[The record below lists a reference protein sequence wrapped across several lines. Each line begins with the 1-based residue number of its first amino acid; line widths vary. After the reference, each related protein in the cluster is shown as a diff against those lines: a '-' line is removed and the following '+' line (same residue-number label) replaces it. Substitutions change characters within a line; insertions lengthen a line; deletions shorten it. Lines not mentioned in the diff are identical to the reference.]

1 MANEAFFDTLRKRF
15 SQAAQSETE
24 LRKEMLTDLKFRA
37 GDHWP
42 EHIRRTRELDQRPCI
57 TINRLPASIHQV
69 VNDVR
74 QNKPSPKV
82 SAVDDG
88 ADVQT
93 AEVYKGL
100 IRHIERRSH
109 APAVRSYAADYAIT
123 VGRGYYRIITEYADE
138 LSFDQEILIKRI
150 KNPFSVYFDPAAQ
163 EPDYSDARWAF
174 IISNLAMEDYR
185 EQFPESQLSS
195 VAGFNSIGD
204 RAPLWVTANGI
215 QVAEYFEV
223 SYKPEE
229 IALLDNGEVIPA
241 VDVVDQARVAQKR
254 TTMRRA
260 VKWYKTNGFEIL
272 EETEWPGRWIPI
284 IPVLGEELD
293 IDGETRLA
301 GMVRDARE
309 PSQMYNYWATA
320 ETEMIALAPR
330 SPYVAAEGQIENR
343 ESEWANANIRNY
355 AVLQYK
361 PKAIGDHLVPPP
373 QRQAF
378 EPPVIAI
385 SHARAQA
392 ADDIK
397 ATTGIYDASLGARSN
412 EVSGRAILARQ
423 REGDV
428 ANFHYSDGINT
439 ATTHEARI
447 IVDLIPRIYDRP
459 GRVARII
466 GDEGDE
472 RQVRLNEET
481 TDKGIRRIYA
491 LGAGTYDVAID
502 VGPSFQTKRQEAA
515 ESMLEF
521 VRVFPAAAPIIGD
534 LLALNMDWPGAQ
546 DIADRLK
553 TLLPPELQVDEGE
566 GAPAIPPEVQAKL
579 EQAGQMIEQLTA
591 RLNEMTSEMEGK
603 KLELESKERIEL
615 MKIQAGLVKADMD
628 AGSREAMALL
638 SAEMR
643 AIRERLGMLRID
655 EPVVEEEPEPT
666 AAGPAPGSPAF

>member
-1 MANEAFFDTLRKRF
+1 METNEAFFTTLRKRF
-15 SQAAQSETE
+15 AQAQQSETE
-24 LRKEMLTDLKFRA
+24 IREEMLTDLKFRA

-42 EHIRRTRELDQRPCI
+42 ENIRQAREKDQRPCI
-57 TINRLPASIHQV
+57 TINRLPATIHQV

-82 SAVDDG
+82 SPVDDQG
-88 ADVQT
+88 DIKT
-93 AEVYKGL
+93 AEVFQGL

-109 APAVRSYAADYAIT
+109 APAVRSYAAEYAIT
-123 VGRGYYRIITEYADE
+123 AGRGFYRIITEYADE
-138 LSFDQEILIKRI
+138 ISFDQEIRIKRI
-150 KNPFSVYFDPAAQ
+150 KNPFTVYFDPAVQ

-174 IISNLAMEDYR
+174 IISNMSMEEYK
-185 EQFPESQLSS
+185 EEFPKSS
-195 VAGFNSIGD
+195 ISSAAGFSSIGD
-204 RAPLWVTANGI
+204 REPLWVSANGV
-215 QVAEYFEV
+215 QVAEYFIVDHE
-223 SYKPEE
+223 PLEL
-229 IALLDNGEVIPA
+229 ALLDDGEVIPKK
-241 VDVVDQARVAQKR
+241 DVIAEERILKTR
-254 TTMRRA
+254 KTMRRIIR
-260 VKWYKTNGFEIL
+260 WYKTNGYEVL
-272 EETEWPGRWIPI
+272 SETTWPGKWIPI

-343 ESEWANANIRNY
+343 ESEWAQANVRNF

-378 EPPVIAI
+378 EPPVVAI
-385 SHARAQA
+385 SHARGQA

-428 ANFHYSDGINT
+428 ANYHYSDSINIS
-439 ATTHEARI
+439 TTHETRVL
-447 IVDLIPRIYDRP
+447 VDLIPRIYDRP
-459 GRVARII
+459 GRIARII

-472 RQVRLNEET
+472 RRVPLNEET
-481 TDKGIRRIYA
+481 DENGEQTIYN
-491 LGAGTYDVAID
+491 LGAGSYDVAVD

-521 VRVFPAAAPIIGD
+521 VRVFPPAAPIIGD
-534 LLALNMDWPGAQ
+534 LLALNMDWPGSRE
-546 DIADRLK
+546 IAERLK

-566 GAPAIPPEVQAKL
+566 GASPIPPEVQAKL

-591 RLNEMTSEMEGK
+591 KLNEMTDELERK
-603 KLELESKERIEL
+603 KIELESKERIEL

-638 SAEMR
+638 TAEMQ
-643 AIRERLGMLRID
+643 AIRERLGMLRIN
-655 EPVVEEEPEPT
+655 EPVVEDE
-666 AAGPAPGSPAF
+666 PAPAGAPMF